1 MRSRHH
7 PASRR
12 CQRSCLTL
20 LGGMISP
27 FRAAGIPAFR
37 IYERDSHAII
47 HTPDDQPERHNYTL
61 ASECAKIVAGMV
73 VRLDANGD

>member
-1 MRSRHH
+1 
-7 PASRR
+7 
-12 CQRSCLTL
+12 
-20 LGGMISP
+20 MISP